1 MARNLMLGDA
11 VLYQQADGLHAVGQG
26 RVSDYWYAP
35 WPALSPEE
43 EARLINEQI
52 KACKRDQQTNVADL
66 SERQEVKPSD
76 VLRAQS
82 VIDGRMVVSDPAM
95 RPGVSLQRGGVL
107 PLHPI
112 DYAALMA
119 ARAAEKAERDAL
131 PWAMPREGLAHVL
144 RNALKGSGKKV
155 EPIKNKLIDAC
166 SHCGRT
172 GNDQHDSDNRCSSC
186 SPWPAKYDWKSMPAS
201 MPISRE
207 VYVKDEATRLAEAQ
221 DLEQA
226 MQEAGWV
233 GRTLEPR
240 IAAALTMEP
249 QAFSRRV
256 WSLQEE

>member
-11 VLYQQADGLHAVGQG
+11 VLYQRADGVHAVGQG

-35 WPALSPEE
+35 GPALSPEE
-43 EARLINEQI
+43 KARLINEQF

-76 VLRAQS
+76 VLRA
-82 VIDGRMVVSDPAM
+82 VLKR
-95 RPGVSLQRGGVL
+95 RG
-107 PLHPI
+107 
-112 DYAALMA
+112 
-119 ARAAEKAERDAL
+119 E
-131 PWAMPREGLAHVL
+131 
-144 RNALKGSGKKV
+144 KV
-155 EPIKNKLIDAC
+155 EALENKLIEAC
-166 SHCGRT
+166 LNCGRD
-172 GNDQHDSDNRCSSC
+172 GNAQHDSDNTCSSC

-240 IAAALTMEP
+240 VAAALTMEP